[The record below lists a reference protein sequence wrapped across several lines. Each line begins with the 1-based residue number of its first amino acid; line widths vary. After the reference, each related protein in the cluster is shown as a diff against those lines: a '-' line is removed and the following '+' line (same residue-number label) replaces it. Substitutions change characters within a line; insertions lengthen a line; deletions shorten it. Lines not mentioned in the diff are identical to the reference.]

1 MIIMQEPSEGK
12 DLALCIQGKAGVVNM
27 ECDGCRFLK
36 PGGLMMPTTGDIVM
50 APYTDEALY
59 GEQLNKTLF
68 WQVRSGS
75 FHSFVYP
82 RIKTLLSGC

>member
-1 MIIMQEPSEGK
+1 
-12 DLALCIQGKAGVVNM
+12 
-27 ECDGCRFLK
+27 
-36 PGGLMMPTTGDIVM
+36 MMPTTGDIVM

-75 FHSFVYP
+75 LSLPSVSP
-82 RIKTLLSGC
+82 RTKTLLVS